1 MTFQSTI
8 MEILYRLIL
17 LITGLVHLLPFSF
30 LFFTEQLQKNYGVDM
45 SDANLQLLLRHRAI
59 FFGMIGI
66 GLIFSAIKKSFY
78 GLASTIGLISM
89 VSFIV
94 LFYEI
99 GGINHQL
106 RSVMI
111 IDVFVSTALFF
122 TAVVYHFFHTKQTK
136 I

>member
-1 MTFQSTI
+1 ML
-8 MEILYRLIL
+8 ENLYRLIL

-30 LFFTEQLQKNYGVDM
+30 LFFSEQLQKNYGVDI

-59 FFGMIGI
+59 FFGLIGA

-106 RSVMI
+106 RSVML
-111 IDVFVSTALFF
+111 IDVSVSIALFL
-122 TAVVYHFFHTKQTK
+122 TAVVYHFIYAKQTK
-136 I
+136 N

>member
-1 MTFQSTI
+1 ML
-8 MEILYRLIL
+8 ENLYRLIL

-30 LFFTEQLQKNYGVDM
+30 LFFTEQLQKNYGVDI

-59 FFGMIGI
+59 FFGLIGA

-78 GLASTIGLISM
+78 GWASTIGLISM

-106 RSVMI
+106 RSVML
-111 IDVFVSTALFF
+111 IDVFVSIALFL
-122 TAVVYHFFHTKQTK
+122 TAVVYHFIYAKQK
-136 I
+136 